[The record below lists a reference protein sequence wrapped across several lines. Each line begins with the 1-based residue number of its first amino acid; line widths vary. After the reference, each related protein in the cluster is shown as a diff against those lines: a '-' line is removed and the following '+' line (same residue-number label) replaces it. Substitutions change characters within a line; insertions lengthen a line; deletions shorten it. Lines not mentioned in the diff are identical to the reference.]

1 MLPAIWLPFNWDWLF
16 NDIARDCMKLRE
28 MKVGESGTVLDFNTS
43 DPQYRQK
50 LLRMG
55 LTRNAGFTV
64 VRKAPFGG
72 PIEIEVKGFR
82 LVLRSNEADA
92 LEVETK

>member
-1 MLPAIWLPFNWDWLF
+1 
-16 NDIARDCMKLRE
+16 MKLRK
-28 MKVGESGTVLDFNTS
+28 MKVGQTGIVSEFTTS

-55 LTRNAGFTV
+55 LPRNAEFVV

-72 PIEIEVKGFR
+72 PIEVEVKGSR
-82 LVLRSNEADA
+82 LVLRSDEADA
-92 LEVETK
+92 LEVDEK

>member
-1 MLPAIWLPFNWDWLF
+1 
-16 NDIARDCMKLRE
+16 MKLKE
-28 MKVGESGTVLDFNTS
+28 MKEGACGEVVGFTTS
-43 DPQYRQK
+43 DPAYRQK

-55 LTRNAGFTV
+55 LTRNAGFCV

-82 LVLRSNEADA
+82 LVLRSNEADV
-92 LEVETK
+92 LDVELQ

>member
-1 MLPAIWLPFNWDWLF
+1 
-16 NDIARDCMKLRE
+16 MKLKE
-28 MKVGESGTVLDFNTS
+28 MKVGDAGRVKGFSEA

-55 LTRNAGFTV
+55 LNRNAGFTV

-72 PIEIEVKGFR
+72 PIEIEVRGFR
-82 LVLRSNEADA
+82 LVLRSKEADA
-92 LEVETK
+92 FEVETQ

>member
-1 MLPAIWLPFNWDWLF
+1 
-16 NDIARDCMKLRE
+16 MKLKE
-28 MKVGESGTVLDFNTS
+28 VNVGSRARVTEFTTSNLD
-43 DPQYRQK
+43 YRQK

-55 LTRNAGFTV
+55 LTRNAEFTII
-64 VRKAPFGG
+64 RKAPFGG

-92 LEVETK
+92 FEVELL

>member
-1 MLPAIWLPFNWDWLF
+1 
-16 NDIARDCMKLRE
+16 MKLKK
-28 MKVGESGTVLDFNTS
+28 MKVGDSGRVLDFSTS

-55 LTRNAGFTV
+55 LTRNAEFSV

-72 PIEIEVKGFR
+72 PIEIEVKGSR
-82 LVLRSNEADA
+82 LVLRSDEADA
-92 LEVETK
+92 FEVDQK

>member
-1 MLPAIWLPFNWDWLF
+1 
-16 NDIARDCMKLRE
+16 MKLRE
-28 MKVGESGTVLDFNTS
+28 LKVGASGMVVGFSTS
-43 DPQYRQK
+43 DPAYRQK

-55 LTRNAGFTV
+55 LTRNAEFTV

-72 PIEIEVKGFR
+72 PIEIEVKSFR

-92 LEVETK
+92 LEVEKK

>member
-1 MLPAIWLPFNWDWLF
+1 
-16 NDIARDCMKLRE
+16 MKLKE
-28 MKVGESGTVLDFNTS
+28 MKVGDIGTVAGFSTA
-43 DPQYRQK
+43 DPAYRQK

>member
-1 MLPAIWLPFNWDWLF
+1 
-16 NDIARDCMKLRE
+16 MKLKE
-28 MKVGESGTVLDFNTS
+28 LKVGATGTVVGFSTT
-43 DPQYRQK
+43 DPAYRQK

-55 LTRNAGFTV
+55 LTRNAEFTV

-72 PIEIEVKGFR
+72 PIEIEVKSFR

-92 LEVETK
+92 LEVEAK

>member
-1 MLPAIWLPFNWDWLF
+1 
-16 NDIARDCMKLRE
+16 MKLKK
-28 MKVGESGTVLDFNTS
+28 MKVGENGIVSAFSTS

-55 LTRNAGFTV
+55 LTRNAEFSV

-72 PIEIEVKGFR
+72 PIEIEIKGFR

-92 LEVETK
+92 FEVEQK

>member
-1 MLPAIWLPFNWDWLF
+1 MH
-16 NDIARDCMKLRE
+16 ARVSE
-28 MKVGESGTVLDFNTS
+28 FTTSNT
-43 DPQYRQK
+43 DYRQK

-55 LTRNAGFTV
+55 LTRNAEFTII
-64 VRKAPFGG
+64 RKAPFGG

-92 LEVETK
+92 FEVELL

>member
-1 MLPAIWLPFNWDWLF
+1 
-16 NDIARDCMKLRE
+16 MKLKE
-28 MKVGESGTVLDFNTS
+28 LKVGEIGVVAGFSTT
-43 DPQYRQK
+43 DPAYRQK

-55 LTRNAGFTV
+55 LTRNATFTV

-72 PIEIEVKGFR
+72 PIEIEVKSFR

-92 LEVETK
+92 LEVERK

>member
-1 MLPAIWLPFNWDWLF
+1 
-16 NDIARDCMKLRE
+16 MKLKE
-28 MKVGESGTVLDFNTS
+28 LKVGATGIVVGFNTS
-43 DPQYRQK
+43 DPAYRQK

-55 LTRNAGFTV
+55 LTRNAEFVV

-92 LEVETK
+92 LEVEKK

>member
-1 MLPAIWLPFNWDWLF
+1 
-16 NDIARDCMKLRE
+16 MKLKE
-28 MKVGESGTVLDFNTS
+28 MKAGACGEVVGFTTS
-43 DPQYRQK
+43 DPAYRQK

-55 LTRNAGFTV
+55 LTRSAGFCV

-82 LVLRSNEADA
+82 LVLRSKEADA
-92 LEVETK
+92 LEVEEK